1 MRKIFTVT
9 IVFALAIA
17 FSSCATRKVSRVNT
31 NEVIDLSG
39 RWNDTDS
46 QLVSAEMIGD
56 LLGARWLPVYESQ
69 HNNKRPVVV
78 VRNSY
83 PTRAMSTSI
92 RRLSSK
98 T

>member
-39 RWNDTDS
+39 RWNGLTTGFSRDDRRS
-46 QLVSAEMIGD
+46 SWSSLVAG
-56 LLGARWLPVYESQ
+56 L
-69 HNNKRPVVV
+69 
-78 VRNSY
+78 
-83 PTRAMSTSI
+83 
-92 RRLSSK
+92 
-98 T
+98 